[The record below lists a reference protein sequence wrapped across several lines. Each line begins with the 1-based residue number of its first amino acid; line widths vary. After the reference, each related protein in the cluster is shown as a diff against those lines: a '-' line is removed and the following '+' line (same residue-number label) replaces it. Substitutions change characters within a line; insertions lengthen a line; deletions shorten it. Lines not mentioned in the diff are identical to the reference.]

1 MGHLRSPTVM
11 NLWQPCAAAC
21 AAVLLAGCSVSVSG
35 RAVTIGPLPEP
46 PHRPVTELLPNDAE
60 LSTAL
65 GSPMRNR
72 YGGRSGGV
80 EILPNGKA
88 DAAPLECLAVPSPAM
103 RYTYEDAPVRAATRL
118 TWATNTDTN
127 YFPTPDFRTTTGI
140 VELDT
145 QASARTWYSQ
155 FSTQWRQ
162 CRGRTVTVHAGAKNM
177 IAHEITSV
185 SDTGNRI
192 TPILLLSGANTRRPA
207 VVQRALA
214 QEDRY
219 LIDTEIIDF
228 TDDRQR
234 PPTTHDAEIIADLIA
249 HKINTPK

>member
-1 MGHLRSPTVM
+1 M